1 MKSCPPASPA
11 IVFLSFLATDIT
23 TYLCI
28 LRKVL
33 QVYMFVYLLHVH
45 M

>member
-1 MKSCPPASPA
+1 MRSCPPASPA
-11 IVFLSFLATDIT
+11 LVFLPFLETDIT
-23 TYLCI
+23 TSLCI